1 MAAPVLTDNIS
12 DYLHAKVVE
21 ESMSLMKF
29 NLNLLVEIEENCPFS
44 QWRKD
49 LHQIRNKNN

>member
-1 MAAPVLTDNIS
+1 MAAAVLTDNIS